1 MPKYWLPA
9 CSADLLIKFVRAHR
23 LRRLLFISNLWF
35 SQQQAGSPVVQA
47 VLVSQQQADILLYQT
62 RLWVQIDR
70 IGVPAWDIDGLVHA
84 TRYRTNTFVT
94 TFSPVLTEQ
103 ERVITKQSHCR

>member
-1 MPKYWLPA
+1 MTGDLP
-9 CSADLLIKFVRAHR
+9 DLPYYQLPFC
-23 LRRLLFISNLWF
+23 ISK
-35 SQQQAGSPVVQA
+35 
-47 VLVSQQQADILLYQT
+47 ILLYQT

-70 IGVPAWDIDGLVHA
+70 IGVPAWDIDGLVQA

-103 ERVITKQSHCR
+103 ERVITKQSHCRL